1 MPLLPSLESPDWW
14 QLTGVDDDGTPP
26 TVSSV
31 LNTVGTRTD
40 WRRAGFPVLFDASGE
55 VRHVVRAGRV
65 YRFERVE
72 EEDAHRRRPC
82 PPRTS

>member
-1 MPLLPSLESPDWW
+1 MSLLPSPESPDCW

-31 LNTVGTRTD
+31 LNTVGTRTE

-55 VRHVVRAGRV
+55 VRHVMRGGRV
-65 YRFERVE
+65 YRFERVD
-72 EEDAHRRRPC
+72 EEDASRRPHC